1 MEQDQKDKAQEPAEV
16 WGKVAEE
23 RAVAVALEP
32 VPAAHVFVR
41 HAGKKQHTRWV
52 CLVISSD
59 APNAGI
65 P

>member
-1 MEQDQKDKAQEPAEV
+1 MEQDQKDKARELVEV
-16 WGKVAEE
+16 WDKVAEE
-23 RAVAVALEP
+23 RAVAAVLDP

-41 HAGKKQHTRWV
+41 HAAKKQHTRWV

>member
-1 MEQDQKDKAQEPAEV
+1 MEQAQEDKAQDPAKV
-16 WGKVAEE
+16 CKVAVE
-23 RAVAVALEP
+23 RAVEVALEP

-41 HAGKKQHTRWV
+41 HAAKKQSTRWV

-59 APNAGI
+59 APNAEM